1 MGHWLQ
7 TGCFAK
13 GGFRSTLQSGTYK
26 LPNSV
31 RLVSSKF
38 LPFPNL
44 CPIPPLELSPPP
56 TSTGSPTPSPTF
68 PLSVGKIKN

>member
-31 RLVSSKF
+31 RLVSPIYAQSPH
-38 LPFPNL
+38 LSFPHHQH
-44 CPIPPLELSPPP
+44 PQAPHPHPPLSHSL
-56 TSTGSPTPSPTF
+56 
-68 PLSVGKIKN
+68 